1 MRAEAGSRAAV
12 KHVVETSPFEPRL
25 LQIFVKSPQNVL
37 YLLRLV
43 LSPSIKCSGQIFT
56 TPVSK
61 GRTPIYAHASKH
73 PMPRRQ
79 SARNS
84 YRDTQAPIYVTH
96 IRFHGCYSSFNVIN
110 VP

>member
-25 LQIFVKSPQNVL
+25 LQIVVKSPQNVL

-61 GRTPIYAHASKH
+61 GRTPST
-73 PMPRRQ
+73 PMLP
-79 SARNS
+79 N
-84 YRDTQAPIYVTH
+84 T
-96 IRFHGCYSSFNVIN
+96 
-110 VP
+110 